1 MQAIIFDMDGVLVDS
16 EPVHF
21 EATRLLMQE
30 HGIVYTSAD
39 EEAFFGCTDREMFR
53 ELRARYGLAAHEHE
67 LAEQWI
73 ERVVRLLPQ
82 RIVPMPGVPEVLE
95 RLRASG
101 RRLALASSSSPAIIR
116 TTIEGLGLGGIFEA
130 TVSGRDVGLGKPAP
144 DIFLETAR
152 RMGLE
157 PAELSRRGGLAERPP
172 RVGCRRDRVRG
183 HPVRVDRASGLSRRG
198 GPPGEL
204 ARPPG
209 LGGRQAVIPTTI
221 ERGGER

>member
-53 ELRARYGLAAHEHE
+53 ELRARYGLAAHEHD

-157 PAELSRRGGLAERPP
+157 PAECLVVEDSQNGL
-172 RVGCRRDRVRG
+172 
-183 HPVRVDRASGLSRRG
+183 RAAVAAGI
-198 GPPGEL
+198 
-204 ARPPG
+204 ACV
-209 LGGRQAVIPTTI
+209 VIPCASTAHQDFHGAAAHLGSLLDLPAWVDG
-221 ERGGER
+221 RR